1 MHKIYSLLS
10 KKAQAYV
17 ETMELKE
24 VLNILFFMNNEN
36 FTRRDKEKLIAVH
49 ETILE
54 YNTKEDIKEIRSP
67 KEAYDFL
74 KPKFI
79 GNEQEEFHAIFLN
92 TKNRIIHTEMVFKGS
107 INTCIVDPKCLYSRA
122 LKCSA
127 SAVIVAHSH
136 PSGDPTPSNEDI
148 EVTKRLKEV
157 GEIVGVVFL
166 DHIILGDNS
175 HISLKETHFF

>member
-54 YNTKEDIKEIRSP
+54 YNTKEDIKKIRSP

-107 INTCIVDPKCLYSRA
+107 TNTCIVDPKCLYSRA

-136 PSGDPTPSNEDI
+136 PSGDPLN
-148 EVTKRLKEV
+148 
-157 GEIVGVVFL
+157 IV
-166 DHIILGDNS
+166 S
-175 HISLKETHFF
+175 